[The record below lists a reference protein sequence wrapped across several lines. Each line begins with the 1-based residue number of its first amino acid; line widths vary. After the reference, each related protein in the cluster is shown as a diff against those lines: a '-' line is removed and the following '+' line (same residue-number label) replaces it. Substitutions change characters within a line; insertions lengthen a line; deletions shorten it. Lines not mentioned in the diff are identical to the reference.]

1 MSIVSTKDIA
11 YSNKRA
17 VIQALCE
24 KNALSRVELARE
36 LSLSPSTVTTIV
48 QDLLQSK
55 MVEESSE
62 RVVTAGRSKT
72 LLQLAPEFG
81 LLGLV
86 RVSRQSQELILVDMT
101 LNEHARITLSEET
114 PSGETLLEGIEAAL
128 TRLIVDGAILKGIGV
143 LLEGDVLESELS
155 VMYSTGHDSATI
167 SLVQALKST
176 FRVVVKQFEQSDF
189 ALSHVESTDN
199 IEDVSSYLHL
209 SFGPRVV
216 AQVVCDNTPL
226 PMKEG
231 LNADITQQLVTSD
244 GLQLDALMNLISA
257 VQSLFSVEAV
267 VVSVPEED
275 TSTSLLKTDALNKA
289 LSTPALLVQKFAQ
302 FDEFPKLIVTRMTSR
317 NLLRDA
323 VSALRFA
330 CLCPETV
337 QLWKQVLVSGWH
349 PVSSA

>member
-86 RVSRQSQELILVDMT
+86 RVSRQSQELILMDMT
-101 LNEHARITLSEET
+101 LNEHARITLSEEA

-128 TRLIVDGAILKGIGV
+128 TELIVDGAILKGIGV

-176 FRVVVKQFEQSDF
+176 FRVVVKQFKQSDF
-189 ALSHVESTDN
+189 ALSHIESTDN

-209 SFGPRVV
+209 SFGSRVV
-216 AQVVCDNTPL
+216 AQVVCDNVPL

-244 GLQLDALMNLISA
+244 GLKLDALMNLISA
-257 VQSLFSVEAV
+257 VQSLFSVDAV

-275 TSTSLLKTDALNKA
+275 VSTSLLKTDALNKA

-302 FDEFPKLIVTRMTSR
+302 FEEFPKLIVTRMTSR

-349 PVSSA
+349 PVSSV

>member
-101 LNEHARITLSEET
+101 LNERARITLSEEA

-128 TRLIVDGAILKGIGV
+128 TELIADGAILKGIGV

-199 IEDVSSYLHL
+199 IEGVSSYLHL

-216 AQVVCDNTPL
+216 AQVVCDNVPL

-257 VQSLFSVEAV
+257 VQSLFSVDAV

-275 TSTSLLKTDALNKA
+275 VSTSLLKTDALNKA

-302 FDEFPKLIVTRMTSR
+302 FEEFPKLIVTRMTSR

-349 PVSSA
+349 PVSSV

>member
-101 LNEHARITLSEET
+101 LNEHARVTLSEDA

-128 TRLIVDGAILKGIGV
+128 TELIVDGAILKGIGV

-244 GLQLDALMNLISA
+244 GLQLDALMNFISA

>member
-86 RVSRQSQELILVDMT
+86 RVSRQSQELILMDMT
-101 LNEHARITLSEET
+101 LNEHARITLSEEA

-128 TRLIVDGAILKGIGV
+128 TELIVDGAILKGIGV

-244 GLQLDALMNLISA
+244 GLKLDALMNLISA
-257 VQSLFSVEAV
+257 VQSLFSVDAV

-275 TSTSLLKTDALNKA
+275 VSTSLIKTDALNKA

-349 PVSSA
+349 PVSSV

>member
-101 LNEHARITLSEET
+101 LNEHARITLSEEA

-128 TRLIVDGAILKGIGV
+128 TELIVDGAILKGIGV

-189 ALSHVESTDN
+189 VLSHVESTDN
-199 IEDVSSYLHL
+199 IEGVSSYLHL

-216 AQVVCDNTPL
+216 AQVVCDNAPL

-244 GLQLDALMNLISA
+244 GLKLDALMNLISA
-257 VQSLFSVEAV
+257 VQSLFSVDAV

-275 TSTSLLKTDALNKA
+275 VSTSLLKTDVLNKA

-302 FDEFPKLIVTRMTSR
+302 FEDFPKLIVTRMTSR

-349 PVSSA
+349 PVSSV

>member
-72 LLQLAPEFG
+72 LLRLAPEFG

-101 LNEHARITLSEET
+101 LNEHTRVTLSEEA
-114 PSGETLLEGIEAAL
+114 PSGETLLEGIKATL
-128 TRLIVDGAILKGIGV
+128 TELIVDGAILKGIGV

-167 SLVQALKST
+167 SLVQALKSA

-189 ALSHVESTDN
+189 ALSHAESADS

-216 AQVVCDNTPL
+216 AQVVCNNVPL

-257 VQSLFSVEAV
+257 VQSLFSVDAV
-267 VVSVPEED
+267 IVSVPEED
-275 TSTSLLKTDALNKA
+275 ASVSLLKTDALNKA

-302 FDEFPKLIVTRMTSR
+302 FEAFPKLIVTRMTSR

-349 PVSSA
+349 PVSSV

>member
-17 VIQALCE
+17 VIKALCE

-86 RVSRQSQELILVDMT
+86 RVSRQSQELVLVDMA
-101 LNEHARITLSEET
+101 LNEHTCITLSEEA
-114 PSGETLLEGIEAAL
+114 PSGETLLEGIKTAL
-128 TRLIVDGAILKGIGV
+128 TRLIVGGAILKGIGV

-155 VMYSTGHDSATI
+155 IMYSTGHDSATI

-199 IEDVSSYLHL
+199 IEGVSSYLHL

-216 AQVVCDNTPL
+216 AQVVCDNAPL

-231 LNADITQQLVTSD
+231 INADITQQLVTSD

>member
-1 MSIVSTKDIA
+1 MLIVSTKDIA

-55 MVEESSE
+55 LVEESSE

-81 LLGLV
+81 LLGLI
-86 RVSRQSQELILVDMT
+86 RVSRQKQELVLVDMA
-101 LNEHARITLSEET
+101 LNEWARTTLSEGF
-114 PSGETLLEGIEAAL
+114 PSGETLLEGTKAAF
-128 TRLIVDGAILKGIGV
+128 TNLIVDGAILKGIGV
-143 LLEGDVLESELS
+143 LLEGDVQESELS

-167 SLVQALKST
+167 SLVQALEST
-176 FRVVVKQFEQSDF
+176 FRIVVKQFEQSDF
-189 ALSHVESTDN
+189 ALSQVESADN
-199 IEDVSSYLHL
+199 IDDIASYFHL
-209 SFGPRVV
+209 SFGTRVV
-216 AQVVCDNTPL
+216 AQVVCNNVPL

-231 LNADITQQLVTSD
+231 LNADVTQQLVTAD
-244 GLQLDALMNLISA
+244 GLQLDKLMNLVST
-257 VQSLFSVEAV
+257 VQSLFSFDAV
-267 VVSVPEED
+267 VMSVPEEEG
-275 TSTSLLKTDALNKA
+275 SISSFKADALSKA
-289 LSTPALLVQKFAQ
+289 LSTPAILAQKFAQ
-302 FDEFPKLIVTRMTSR
+302 FEDFPKLIVTRMTSR
-317 NLLRDA
+317 NLLKDA

-337 QLWKQVLVSGWH
+337 QLWKRVLVSGWH

>member
-55 MVEESSE
+55 LVEESSE

-81 LLGLV
+81 LLGLI
-86 RVSRQSQELILVDMT
+86 RVSRQKQELVLVDMA
-101 LNEHARITLSEET
+101 LNEWTRTTLSEEF
-114 PSGETLLEGIEAAL
+114 PSGETLLEGTKAAL
-128 TRLIVDGAILKGIGV
+128 TNLIVDGAILKGIGV
-143 LLEGDVLESELS
+143 LLEGDVQESELS

-167 SLVQALKST
+167 SLVQALEST

-189 ALSHVESTDN
+189 ALSQVEGANN
-199 IEDVSSYLHL
+199 IDDIASYFHL
-209 SFGPRVV
+209 SFGTRIV
-216 AQVVCDNTPL
+216 AQVVCNNVPL

-231 LNADITQQLVTSD
+231 LNADVTQQLVTAD
-244 GLQLDALMNLISA
+244 GLQLDKLMNLVST
-257 VQSLFSVEAV
+257 VQSLFSFDAV
-267 VVSVPEED
+267 VVSVPEEES
-275 TSTSLLKTDALNKA
+275 STSSFKTDALSKA
-289 LSTPALLVQKFAQ
+289 LSTPAILAQKFAQ
-302 FDEFPKLIVTRMTSR
+302 FENFPKLIVIRMTSR
-317 NLLRDA
+317 NLLKDA

-337 QLWKQVLVSGWH
+337 QLWKRVLVSGWH

>member
-1 MSIVSTKDIA
+1 MAIISTKDIA

-36 LSLSPSTVTTIV
+36 LSLSPSTVTSIV

-101 LNEHARITLSEET
+101 LNEHARVTLSEEA
-114 PSGETLLEGIEAAL
+114 PSGETLLEGIEAVL
-128 TRLIVDGAILKGIGV
+128 TELIVDGAILKGIGV

-199 IEDVSSYLHL
+199 IEGVSSYLHL

-216 AQVVCDNTPL
+216 AQVVCDNAPL

-244 GLQLDALMNLISA
+244 GLKLDALMNLISA
-257 VQSLFSVEAV
+257 VQSLFSVDAV

-275 TSTSLLKTDALNKA
+275 VPTSLLKTDALNKA

-302 FDEFPKLIVTRMTSR
+302 FEEFPKLIVTRMTSR

-349 PVSSA
+349 PVSSV

>member
-86 RVSRQSQELILVDMT
+86 RVSRQSQELILMDMT
-101 LNEHARITLSEET
+101 LNEHARITLSEEA
-114 PSGETLLEGIEAAL
+114 PSGETLHEGIEAAL
-128 TRLIVDGAILKGIGV
+128 TELIVDGAILKGIGV

-189 ALSHVESTDN
+189 ALSHIESTDN

-209 SFGPRVV
+209 SFGSRVV
-216 AQVVCDNTPL
+216 AQVVCDNAPL

-244 GLQLDALMNLISA
+244 GLKLDALMNLISA
-257 VQSLFSVEAV
+257 VQSLFSVDAV

-275 TSTSLLKTDALNKA
+275 VSTSLLKTDALNKA

-302 FDEFPKLIVTRMTSR
+302 FEEFPKLIVTRMTSR

-349 PVSSA
+349 PVSSV

>member
-101 LNEHARITLSEET
+101 LNEHARITLSEEA

-128 TRLIVDGAILKGIGV
+128 TELIVDGVILKGIGV

-209 SFGPRVV
+209 SFGSRVV

-231 LNADITQQLVTSD
+231 LNADITQQLVSSD

-257 VQSLFSVEAV
+257 VQSLFSVDAV

-302 FDEFPKLIVTRMTSR
+302 FEEFPKLIVTRMTSR

-349 PVSSA
+349 PVSSV

>member
-101 LNEHARITLSEET
+101 LNEHARITLSEEA

-128 TRLIVDGAILKGIGV
+128 TELIVDGAILKGIGV

-199 IEDVSSYLHL
+199 IEGVSSYLHL

-216 AQVVCDNTPL
+216 AQVVCDNAPL

-231 LNADITQQLVTSD
+231 LNADITQQLVASD
-244 GLQLDALMNLISA
+244 GLKLDALMNLISA
-257 VQSLFSVEAV
+257 VQSLFSVDAV

-275 TSTSLLKTDALNKA
+275 VSTSLLKTDALNKA

-302 FDEFPKLIVTRMTSR
+302 FEEFPKLIVTRMTSR

-337 QLWKQVLVSGWH
+337 QLWRQVLVSGWH
-349 PVSSA
+349 PVSSV

>member
-81 LLGLV
+81 LLGLI

-167 SLVQALKST
+167 SLLQALKST

-189 ALSHVESTDN
+189 ALSQVESTDN
-199 IEDVSSYLHL
+199 IEGVSSYLHL
-209 SFGPRVV
+209 SFGSRVV
-216 AQVVCDNTPL
+216 AQVVCDNAPL

-231 LNADITQQLVTSD
+231 LNTDITQQLVSSD
-244 GLQLDALMNLISA
+244 GLKLDALMNLISA
-257 VQSLFSVEAV
+257 VQSLFSVDAV

-302 FDEFPKLIVTRMTSR
+302 FEDFPKLIVTRMTSR

-349 PVSSA
+349 PVSSV

>member
-17 VIQALCE
+17 VIKALCE

-55 MVEESSE
+55 MVKESSE

-86 RVSRQSQELILVDMT
+86 RVSRQSQELVLVDMA
-101 LNEHARITLSEET
+101 LNEHARVTLSEDA

-128 TRLIVDGAILKGIGV
+128 TELIADGAILKGIGV

-199 IEDVSSYLHL
+199 IEGVSSYLHL

-216 AQVVCDNTPL
+216 AQVVCDNAPL

-257 VQSLFSVEAV
+257 VQSLFSVDAV
-267 VVSVPEED
+267 VVSVSEED
-275 TSTSLLKTDALNKA
+275 TSISSLKTDALNKA
-289 LSTPALLVQKFAQ
+289 LSTPAFLAQKFAQ
-302 FDEFPKLIVTRMTSR
+302 FEAFPKLIVTRMTST
-317 NLLRDA
+317 NLLIDA

-337 QLWKQVLVSGWH
+337 QLWKRALVSGWR
-349 PVSSA
+349 PVSST

>member
-17 VIQALCE
+17 VIKALCE

-55 MVEESSE
+55 MVKESSE

-128 TRLIVDGAILKGIGV
+128 TELIVDGAILKGIGV

-189 ALSHVESTDN
+189 VLSHVESTDN
-199 IEDVSSYLHL
+199 IEGVSSYLHL

-216 AQVVCDNTPL
+216 AQVVCDNAPL

-244 GLQLDALMNLISA
+244 GLKLDALMNLISA
-257 VQSLFSVEAV
+257 VQSLFSVDAV

-275 TSTSLLKTDALNKA
+275 TSISSLKTDTLNKA
-289 LSTPALLVQKFAQ
+289 LSTPAFLVQKFAQ
-302 FDEFPKLIVTRMTSR
+302 FEEFPKLIVTRITSR

-349 PVSSA
+349 PVSSV

>member
-101 LNEHARITLSEET
+101 LNEHSRITLSEEA
-114 PSGETLLEGIEAAL
+114 PSGETLLEGIEAAF
-128 TRLIVDGAILKGIGV
+128 TELIVDGAILKGIGV

-257 VQSLFSVEAV
+257 VQSLFSVDAV

-275 TSTSLLKTDALNKA
+275 VSTSLLKTDALNKA

-302 FDEFPKLIVTRMTSR
+302 FEEFPKLIVTRMTSR

-349 PVSSA
+349 PVSSV

>member
-101 LNEHARITLSEET
+101 LNEHARVTLSEEA

-128 TRLIVDGAILKGIGV
+128 TRLIDDDAILKGIGV

-257 VQSLFSVEAV
+257 VQSLFSVDAV

-275 TSTSLLKTDALNKA
+275 VSTSLLKTDALNKA

-302 FDEFPKLIVTRMTSR
+302 FEAFPKLIVTRMTSR

-349 PVSSA
+349 PVSSV

>member
-17 VIQALCE
+17 VIKALCE

-101 LNEHARITLSEET
+101 LNEHARVTLSEEA

-128 TRLIVDGAILKGIGV
+128 TELIVDGAILKGIGV

-199 IEDVSSYLHL
+199 IEGVSSYLHL

-216 AQVVCDNTPL
+216 AQVVCDNAPL

-244 GLQLDALMNLISA
+244 GLQLDVLMNLISA
-257 VQSLFSVEAV
+257 VQSLFSVDAV
-267 VVSVPEED
+267 VVSVSEED
-275 TSTSLLKTDALNKA
+275 TSISSLKTDALNKA
-289 LSTPALLVQKFAQ
+289 LSTPAFLVQKFAQ
-302 FDEFPKLIVTRMTSR
+302 FEAFPKLIVTRMTSR
-317 NLLRDA
+317 NLLIDA

-337 QLWKQVLVSGWH
+337 QLWKRVLVSGWR
-349 PVSSA
+349 PVSST

>member
-24 KNALSRVELARE
+24 KSALSRVELARE

-128 TRLIVDGAILKGIGV
+128 TELIVDGAILKGIGV

-167 SLVQALKST
+167 SLLQALKST

-189 ALSHVESTDN
+189 ALSYAESTDN

-231 LNADITQQLVTSD
+231 LNTDITQQLVTSD

-257 VQSLFSVEAV
+257 VQSLFSVDAV

-275 TSTSLLKTDALNKA
+275 VSTSLLKTDALNKA

-349 PVSSA
+349 PVSSV

>member
-72 LLQLAPEFG
+72 LLQLAPKFG

-101 LNEHARITLSEET
+101 LNEHARITLSEEA

-128 TRLIVDGAILKGIGV
+128 TELIVDGAILKGIGV

-167 SLVQALKST
+167 SLLQALKST

-189 ALSHVESTDN
+189 ALSQVESSNN

-216 AQVVCDNTPL
+216 AQVVCDNVPL

-231 LNADITQQLVTSD
+231 LNADITQQLVTLD
-244 GLQLDALMNLISA
+244 GLKLDALMNLISA
-257 VQSLFSVEAV
+257 VQSLFSVDAV

-275 TSTSLLKTDALNKA
+275 VSTSLLKTDALNKA

-302 FDEFPKLIVTRMTSR
+302 FEEFPKLIVTRMTSR

-337 QLWKQVLVSGWH
+337 QLWRQVLVSGWH
-349 PVSSA
+349 PVSSV

>member
-86 RVSRQSQELILVDMT
+86 RVSRQSQELILMDMT
-101 LNEHARITLSEET
+101 LNEHARITLSEEA

-128 TRLIVDGAILKGIGV
+128 TELIVDGAILKGIGV

-189 ALSHVESTDN
+189 ALSHIESTDN

-209 SFGPRVV
+209 SFGSRVV
-216 AQVVCDNTPL
+216 AQVVCDNAPL

-244 GLQLDALMNLISA
+244 GLKLDALMNLISA
-257 VQSLFSVEAV
+257 VQSLFSVDAV

-275 TSTSLLKTDALNKA
+275 VSTSLLKTDALNKA

>member
-86 RVSRQSQELILVDMT
+86 RVSRQSQELILMDMT
-101 LNEHARITLSEET
+101 LNEHARITLSEEA

-128 TRLIVDGAILKGIGV
+128 TELIVDGAILKGIGV

-189 ALSHVESTDN
+189 ALSHIESTDN

-209 SFGPRVV
+209 SFGSRVV
-216 AQVVCDNTPL
+216 AQVVCDNAPL

-257 VQSLFSVEAV
+257 VQSLFSVDAV

-275 TSTSLLKTDALNKA
+275 VSTSLLKTDALNKA

-302 FDEFPKLIVTRMTSR
+302 FEEFPKLIVTRMTSR

-349 PVSSA
+349 PVSSV

>member
-114 PSGETLLEGIEAAL
+114 PSGETLLEGIEAAF
-128 TRLIVDGAILKGIGV
+128 TELIVDGAILKGIGV

-244 GLQLDALMNLISA
+244 GLQLDALMNFISA

-337 QLWKQVLVSGWH
+337 QLWKQALVSGWH
-349 PVSSA
+349 PVSSV

>member
-1 MSIVSTKDIA
+1 
-11 YSNKRA
+11 
-17 VIQALCE
+17 
-24 KNALSRVELARE
+24 
-36 LSLSPSTVTTIV
+36 
-48 QDLLQSK
+48 
-55 MVEESSE
+55 
-62 RVVTAGRSKT
+62 
-72 LLQLAPEFG
+72 
-81 LLGLV
+81 
-86 RVSRQSQELILVDMT
+86 MT

-114 PSGETLLEGIEAAL
+114 PSGETLLEGIEAAF
-128 TRLIVDGAILKGIGV
+128 TELIVDGAILKGIGV

>member
-101 LNEHARITLSEET
+101 LNERARIMLSEEA
-114 PSGETLLEGIEAAL
+114 PSGETLLEEIEAAL
-128 TRLIVDGAILKGIGV
+128 TELIVDGAILKGIGV
-143 LLEGDVLESELS
+143 LFEGDVLESELS

-275 TSTSLLKTDALNKA
+275 ISTSLLKTDALNKA

-302 FDEFPKLIVTRMTSR
+302 FEEFPKLIVTRMTSR

-349 PVSSA
+349 PVSSV

>member
-81 LLGLV
+81 LLGLI

-101 LNEHARITLSEET
+101 LNEHARVTLSEEA

-128 TRLIVDGAILKGIGV
+128 TELIADGAILKGIGV

-199 IEDVSSYLHL
+199 IEGVSSYLHL

-216 AQVVCDNTPL
+216 AQVICDNAPL

-244 GLQLDALMNLISA
+244 GLKLDALMNLISA
-257 VQSLFSVEAV
+257 VQSLFSVDAV

-275 TSTSLLKTDALNKA
+275 TSVSSLKADALNKA

-302 FDEFPKLIVTRMTSR
+302 FDAFPKLIVTRMTSR

-349 PVSSA
+349 PVSSV

>member
-17 VIQALCE
+17 VIKALCE

-86 RVSRQSQELILVDMT
+86 RVSRQSQELVLVDMA
-101 LNEHARITLSEET
+101 LNEYARTTLSEEA
-114 PSGETLLEGIEAAL
+114 PSGETLLEGIKTAF

-167 SLVQALKST
+167 SLAQALESA

-189 ALSHVESTDN
+189 ALSQVEASNN

-209 SFGPRVV
+209 SFGSRVV
-216 AQVVCDNTPL
+216 AQVVCDNAPL

-244 GLQLDALMNLISA
+244 GLKLDALMNLISA
-257 VQSLFSVEAV
+257 VQSLFSVDAV

-275 TSTSLLKTDALNKA
+275 VSTSLLKTDALNKA

-302 FDEFPKLIVTRMTSR
+302 FEEFPKLIVTRMTSR

-349 PVSSA
+349 PVSST

>member
-101 LNEHARITLSEET
+101 LNEHACVTLSEEA

-128 TRLIVDGAILKGIGV
+128 TELIVDGAILKGIGV

-199 IEDVSSYLHL
+199 IEGVSSYLHL

-216 AQVVCDNTPL
+216 AQVVCDNAPL

-244 GLQLDALMNLISA
+244 GLKLDALMNLISA
-257 VQSLFSVEAV
+257 VQSLFSVDAV

-275 TSTSLLKTDALNKA
+275 VSTSLLKTDALNKA
-289 LSTPALLVQKFAQ
+289 LSTPAFLAQKFAQ
-302 FDEFPKLIVTRMTSR
+302 FEAFPKLIVTRMTSR
-317 NLLRDA
+317 NLLIDA

-337 QLWKQVLVSGWH
+337 QLWKRVLVSGWR
-349 PVSSA
+349 PVSST

>member
-128 TRLIVDGAILKGIGV
+128 TELIVDGAILKGIGV

-167 SLVQALKST
+167 SLLQALKST

-189 ALSHVESTDN
+189 ALSQVESSNN

-216 AQVVCDNTPL
+216 AQVVCDNVPL

-257 VQSLFSVEAV
+257 VQSLFSVDAV

-275 TSTSLLKTDALNKA
+275 VSTSLLKTDALNKA

-302 FDEFPKLIVTRMTSR
+302 FEEFPKLIVTRMTSR

-337 QLWKQVLVSGWH
+337 QLWRQVLVSGWH
-349 PVSSA
+349 PVSSV

>member
-86 RVSRQSQELILVDMT
+86 RVSRQSQELILMDMT
-101 LNEHARITLSEET
+101 LNEHARITLSEEA

-128 TRLIVDGAILKGIGV
+128 TELIVDGAILKGIGV

-189 ALSHVESTDN
+189 ALSQVESSNN

-209 SFGPRVV
+209 SFGSRVV

-231 LNADITQQLVTSD
+231 LNADITQQLVSSD

-257 VQSLFSVEAV
+257 VQSLFSVDAV

-302 FDEFPKLIVTRMTSR
+302 FEEFPKLIVTRMTSR

-349 PVSSA
+349 PVSSV

>member
-101 LNEHARITLSEET
+101 LNEHARITLSEEA
-114 PSGETLLEGIEAAL
+114 PSGETLLEGIEAAF
-128 TRLIVDGAILKGIGV
+128 TELIVDGAILKGIGV

-244 GLQLDALMNLISA
+244 GLQLDALMNFISA

-349 PVSSA
+349 PVSSV

>member
-101 LNEHARITLSEET
+101 LNEHARVTLSEDA

-128 TRLIVDGAILKGIGV
+128 TELIADGAILKGIGV

-189 ALSHVESTDN
+189 ALSHIESTDN
-199 IEDVSSYLHL
+199 IEGVSSYLHL
-209 SFGPRVV
+209 SFGSRVV
-216 AQVVCDNTPL
+216 AQVVCDNAPL

-244 GLQLDALMNLISA
+244 GLKLDALMNLISA
-257 VQSLFSVEAV
+257 VQSLFSVDAV

-275 TSTSLLKTDALNKA
+275 VSTSLIKTDALNKA
-289 LSTPALLVQKFAQ
+289 LSTPAFLAQKFAQ
-302 FDEFPKLIVTRMTSR
+302 FEAFPKLIVTRMTSR
-317 NLLRDA
+317 NLLIDA

-337 QLWKQVLVSGWH
+337 QLWKRALVSGWR
-349 PVSSA
+349 PVSST

>member
-1 MSIVSTKDIA
+1 MSIASTKDIA

-17 VIQALCE
+17 VIKALCE

-86 RVSRQSQELILVDMT
+86 RVSRQSQELVLVDMA
-101 LNEHARITLSEET
+101 LNEYARTTLSEEA
-114 PSGETLLEGIEAAL
+114 PSGETLLKGIKTAL

-167 SLVQALKST
+167 SLVQALEST

-199 IEDVSSYLHL
+199 IEGVSSYLHL
-209 SFGPRVV
+209 SFGTRVV
-216 AQVVCDNTPL
+216 AQVVCDNAPL

-231 LNADITQQLVTSD
+231 LNADITQQLVSSD
-244 GLQLDALMNLISA
+244 GLQFDALMNLISA
-257 VQSLFSVEAV
+257 VQSLFSVDAV

-275 TSTSLLKTDALNKA
+275 VSTSLLKTDALNKA

-302 FDEFPKLIVTRMTSR
+302 FEEFPKLIVTRMTSR

-349 PVSSA
+349 PVSSV

>member
-114 PSGETLLEGIEAAL
+114 PSGETLLEGIEAAF
-128 TRLIVDGAILKGIGV
+128 TELIIDGAILKGIGV

>member
-101 LNEHARITLSEET
+101 LNERARITLSEEA

-128 TRLIVDGAILKGIGV
+128 TELIADGAILKGIGV

-199 IEDVSSYLHL
+199 IEGVSSYLHL

-216 AQVVCDNTPL
+216 AQVVCDNAPL

-257 VQSLFSVEAV
+257 VQSLFSVDAV

-275 TSTSLLKTDALNKA
+275 VSTSLLKTDALNKA
-289 LSTPALLVQKFAQ
+289 LSTPAFLAQKFAQ
-302 FDEFPKLIVTRMTSR
+302 FEAFPKLIVTRMTSR
-317 NLLRDA
+317 NLLIDA

-337 QLWKQVLVSGWH
+337 QLWKRALVSGWR
-349 PVSSA
+349 PVSST

>member
-17 VIQALCE
+17 VIKALCE

-86 RVSRQSQELILVDMT
+86 VVSRQSQELILVDMA
-101 LNEHARITLSEET
+101 LNEYARTTLSEEA
-114 PSGETLLEGIEAAL
+114 PSGETLLEGIKTAF

-167 SLVQALKST
+167 SLVQALESA

-189 ALSHVESTDN
+189 VLSQVEDTDK
-199 IEDVSSYLHL
+199 IADIASYLHL
-209 SFGPRVV
+209 SFGTRVV
-216 AQVVCDNTPL
+216 AQVVCNNIVL

-231 LNADITQQLVTSD
+231 LNADVTQQLVSAD
-244 GLQLDALMNLISA
+244 GLQLDKLVGLISTT
-257 VQSLFSVEAV
+257 QSLFSLDAV
-267 VVSVPEED
+267 VVSVPEEEI
-275 TSTSLLKTDALNKA
+275 STSLVKTDTSQKSLAM
-289 LSTPALLVQKFAQ
+289 PALLAQKFSQ
-302 FDEFPKLIVTRMTSR
+302 FEDFPKLIVTRMTSR
-317 NLLRDA
+317 NLLIDA

-337 QLWKQVLVSGWH
+337 QLWKRALVSGWR
-349 PVSSA
+349 PVSPA

>member
-86 RVSRQSQELILVDMT
+86 RVSRQSQELILMDMT
-101 LNEHARITLSEET
+101 LNEHARITLSEEA

-128 TRLIVDGAILKGIGV
+128 TELIVDGAILKGIGV

-189 ALSHVESTDN
+189 ALSHIESTDN

-209 SFGPRVV
+209 SFGSRVV
-216 AQVVCDNTPL
+216 AQVVCDNAPL

-244 GLQLDALMNLISA
+244 GLKLDALMNLISA
-257 VQSLFSVEAV
+257 VQSLFSVDAV

-275 TSTSLLKTDALNKA
+275 VSTSLLKTDALNKA

-302 FDEFPKLIVTRMTSR
+302 FEEFPKLIVTRMTSR